1 MAAQPSLFRTL
12 SEAPKNGFLI
22 QADEEMEEEDFDTEK
37 AERVVPVDFED
48 IQVTEHSGK
57 EEINLK

>member
-1 MAAQPSLFRTL
+1 
-12 SEAPKNGFLI
+12 
-22 QADEEMEEEDFDTEK
+22 MEEEDFDTEK